1 MVIGGMI
8 VARGFESINRVPAF
22 EVGVLPVFVLQGFI
36 PLLLVE
42 CSGAEHWSVPGDELQ
57 HQVQRAVQQDLL

>member
-8 VARGFESINRVPAF
+8 VLRGFD
-22 EVGVLPVFVLQGFI
+22 
-36 PLLLVE
+36 VE